1 MWGDPSTCVKPQL
14 RLGWP
19 NHLQHRHCQ
28 SWSWRQSL
36 HLHERINASDCRHP
50 TATSRPGRRL
60 WRWSLAECWS
70 QGRVRRRRSTVLFW
84 QIGKRRA
91 GSITELKVNGRGGV
105 AADADAVVLNVTVT
119 DPERAGY
126 LTVYPCGAT
135 RPLASNLNYDS
146 VGQTISNTVIV
157 KVGVGGKV
165 CIFTSGST
173 HLIADTNGYVP
184 AGSSFCGVGVWP
196 SAGVK
201 GGCGVDDRRFVLAN
215 WKTAGRLNH

>member
-1 MWGDPSTCVKPQL
+1 M
-14 RLGWP
+14 
-19 NHLQHRHCQ
+19 
-28 SWSWRQSL
+28 
-36 HLHERINASDCRHP
+36 
-50 TATSRPGRRL
+50 
-60 WRWSLAECWS
+60 
-70 QGRVRRRRSTVLFW
+70 
-84 QIGKRRA
+84 
-91 GSITELKVNGRGGV
+91 

-184 AGSSFCGVGVWP
+184 AG
-196 SAGVK
+196 
-201 GGCGVDDRRFVLAN
+201 
-215 WKTAGRLNH
+215 